1 MPTIKKCPATTA
13 VPFPR
18 AINPGVNSVKVN
30 FDDFSLEVRDVETMG
45 PVEIIHQKA
54 NPKVALQVVH
64 TKDLGDF
71 DKMLDKAMG
80 MHVTSQYITG
90 DYSFFVLFSGI
101 HGDFAKNETDLHVR
115 MPRLFDAIRGGAS
128 WYQHY
133 RDKLNTKKSEVSQN
147 IL

>member
-1 MPTIKKCPATTA
+1 MPTIKKRPATTA

-71 DKMLDKAMG
+71 DKMLGKAMG

-101 HGDFAKNETDLHVR
+101 QGDFAKNETDLHVR
-115 MPRLFDAIRGGAS
+115 MHRLFDAIRGGAS
-128 WYQHY
+128 WYQTY
-133 RDKLNTKKSEVSQN
+133 KNKEGFQPLQK
-147 IL
+147 